1 MKIESPYGK
10 KRKKERVNVIDA
22 AGQPPFTSKVSLVFC
37 HLKKNVKYMDQVTK
51 FACFLLVSRCKL
63 YLSISLSL
71 LQTTTTTVLSQLQS
85 VSNFELLTK
94 RKGKT
99 LTLIVV

>member
-1 MKIESPYGK
+1 MGK
-10 KRKKERVNVIDA
+10 KERKKERANVIDA

-63 YLSISLSL
+63 NLSLSL
-71 LQTTTTTVLSQLQS
+71 SLSHKTITTTVLSQLQS

-94 RKGKT
+94 RKGIS